1 MKKNLF
7 YFFVLICSM
16 GLFTAC
22 SNDDDKPEYI
32 QDGEFD
38 GVYLGTLD
46 VNAVGLI
53 EIKDIAQKVYITK
66 SGENQIIME
75 LKNFS
80 FQGMTLGDIAV
91 PNIAVVK
98 TGTSCTFTGKGDLTL
113 LVGKCAVTVSGS
125 IEGNKLDMNID
136 VLAAGALNVKVDFE
150 GDKMAADKSSEAKIL
165 TFDIDN
171 EYVKGSPVINAEE
184 KTITFT
190 ISDEMP
196 AEQLAAL
203 VPTFTISAGATVDKA
218 SATAQD
224 FSQTVTYTV
233 TSEDGIVKTAYK
245 VSVEGKERDFNFDQW
260 EVVKSE
266 TSGSKDQYET
276 PSGKYGT
283 SNPGVMTINE
293 MIGGY
298 LPELIKYPVSPLEG
312 RNGKAAQLTTLH
324 TYIEIGGTDFNKLLG
339 GLIPYVTAGSLFT
352 GSFKTDMANTLNST
366 KFGIPSVGE
375 PATFSGYY
383 KYTPGLVYY
392 DDKNKVVVGKEDKCS
407 IYAVLY
413 EESLDSKG
421 NNIPLTGDYENEE
434 IYIGTSSRI
443 VMKAVLADGST
454 KADWTSF
461 SIPFELV
468 GGKTYSA
475 DKKYYLAVVCSSS
488 FEGDYFK
495 GAPGST
501 LIIDDF
507 LVVSK
512 KD

>member
-1 MKKNLF
+1 MKKKLF

-16 GLFTAC
+16 GLFAAC
-22 SNDDDKPEYI
+22 SNDDAPEYI

-53 EIKDIAQKVYITK
+53 EIADIAQKVYISKT
-66 SGENQIIME
+66 GENQIKME

-113 LVGKCAVTVSGS
+113 LVGECAVTVSGS
-125 IEGNKLDMNID
+125 IEGKKLDMNID

-165 TFDIDN
+165 TFEIDN
-171 EYVKGSPVINAEE
+171 EYIKENPVINAEE
-184 KTITFT
+184 KTITFM

-203 VPTFTISAGATVDKA
+203 APTFTISAGATVDKA
-218 SATAQD
+218 SGTAQN

-233 TSEDGIVKTAYK
+233 TSEDGIVKTEYK
-245 VSVEGKERDFNFDQW
+245 VSVAGKERDFGFDQW
-260 EVVKSE
+260 EVVKSG
-266 TSGSKDQYET
+266 TTGSKDQYET
-276 PSGKYGT
+276 PSGRYGT

-293 MIGGY
+293 MIGGN
-298 LPELIKYPVSPLEG
+298 LPELIKYAVSPVEG

-324 TYIEIGGTDFNKLLG
+324 TYVEIGGTDFNKLLG

-352 GSFKTDMANTLNST
+352 GSFETDMSNTLNST
-366 KFGIPSVGE
+366 KFGIPFIGE

-383 KYTPGLVYY
+383 KYTPGATYY
-392 DDKNKVVVGKEDKCS
+392 DDRNKVVAGKEDKCS

-421 NNIPLTGDYENEE
+421 KNIPLTGDYENAE

-443 VMKAVLADGST
+443 IMKAVLADGTS

-468 GGKTYSA
+468 KGKEYKA

-507 LVVSK
+507 SVLLK